1 MNARTEEAALTSTT
15 GMMPIQF
22 IAPSLTNPRKT
33 KNEDTFK
40 EFVANIA
47 KVGIL
52 QPVLVRPMPATRTD
66 KAAEGKTH
74 ELVFGHRRLAGAIA
88 AGLKSIPV
96 NVRELSDLEVLEIQI
111 IENLQR
117 EDVHP
122 LEEAEGYERL
132 MQQINPATKAKYTAE
147 EIGARIGKSRRYVFN
162 RLKLLDL
169 SPELRKAFYEGTIDT
184 SKAYLLARIDNAK
197 VQLDAF
203 EQIFQGNP
211 DISVREAAAE
221 LESNFML
228 TLSKAPFDVKVA
240 SYSDA
245 KGKPIAGPC
254 AQCPKRSGN
263 NPDLFGDIKNAD
275 MCTDVTCFKAKTTA
289 HKAIELKKATDAG
302 KTVLDSKESAK
313 VFDRWNPTQPKY
325 DSGYIPLDAVIPGQP
340 DQTFKKALGKDL
352 PTVVVQNPH
361 TNKLVEV
368 IMEKAATALLVAK
381 GLVKKPS
388 SGTSNNNPRATAAA
402 KEKSDIEDRARVVA
416 YKQAR
421 ERYATGLDEYAWRM
435 LAKEILADGDID
447 EDHIFALYQIALPTT
462 GNVYLKRREEL
473 LRLVNKLP
481 VIALPRLIFDAVM
494 SLRVVGGWGTNEQ
507 QAELNKFFANA
518 GANIK
523 DVVATL
529 RAEAK
534 AVEKAKADEE
544 KQGAKTKPDAAG
556 RATKAVR
563 KGVASFLKPITPSA
577 NLALLV
583 GESPLQRTEIT
594 KKIWDYINKHKLQDA
609 TNKRMIN
616 ADELMQRA
624 LQCKKSI
631 SMFEMTKLVSD
642 QLDTKATKKAAK

>member
-1 MNARTEEAALTSTT
+1 MTTPQLPNSNAST
-15 GMMPIQF
+15 GNSLLPITA

-52 QPVLVRPMPATRTD
+52 QPVLVRPMPVTRTD
-66 KAAEGKTH
+66 LAAKDKTH

-88 AGLKSIPV
+88 AGLQAIPV
-96 NVRELSDLEVLEIQI
+96 NVRELTDLEVLEIQI

-132 MQQINPATKAKYTAE
+132 MQQINPATRAKYTAE
-147 EIGARIGKSRRYVFN
+147 EIGARIGKSRRYVYN

-169 SPELRKAFYEGTIDT
+169 CPQVRKAFYEGAIDT

-197 VQLDAF
+197 VQLDAY
-203 EQIFQGNP
+203 EQIFQKNP

-221 LESNFML
+221 LESSYML

-240 SYSDA
+240 SYADS

-313 VFDRWNPTQPKY
+313 VFDRWNPTQPKHG
-325 DSGYIPLDAVIPGQP
+325 SGFKPLDAVIPGQP
-340 DQTFKKALGKDL
+340 DQTFKKALGKEL

-368 IMEKAATALLVAK
+368 IDEKAATELLAAK

-388 SGTSNNNPRATAAA
+388 SGTSNNNPGARAHALNQIQLERVGRIEAWKEARAKFSAGLSEVEWRCLAKTMVDRAMNGCEVDEETFEDLMLLYQIKLDDIDSHASRYAAVIELIEKLPFAQIPRLLFELQHCEPIFDGYGTNETVAWFKDLFKRCDVSLDTHIQAARKVA
-402 KEKSDIEDRARVVA
+402 KEKEAA
-416 YKQAR
+416 EK
-421 ERYATGLDEYAWRM
+421 
-435 LAKEILADGDID
+435 KEAAD
-447 EDHIFALYQIALPTT
+447 
-462 GNVYLKRREEL
+462 
-473 LRLVNKLP
+473 
-481 VIALPRLIFDAVM
+481 
-494 SLRVVGGWGTNEQ
+494 
-507 QAELNKFFANA
+507 
-518 GANIK
+518 
-523 DVVATL
+523 
-529 RAEAK
+529 
-534 AVEKAKADEE
+534 KAKAD
-544 KQGAKTKPDAAG
+544 
-556 RATKAVR
+556 KAV
-563 KGVASFLKPITPSA
+563 T
-577 NLALLV
+577 
-583 GESPLQRTEIT
+583 SP
-594 KKIWDYINKHKLQDA
+594 D
-609 TNKRMIN
+609 
-616 ADELMQRA
+616 
-624 LQCKKSI
+624 
-631 SMFEMTKLVSD
+631 
-642 QLDTKATKKAAK
+642 KKASKKA